1 MNIITKSIY
10 KYTYNLGLTRIDLV
24 VYSKVEKMFSKI
36 KTTMQHSTFG
46 YIMVLNFTLIKLN
59 SALEVVFGFMF
70 CE

>member
-1 MNIITKSIY
+1 MHIITKSIY

-24 VYSKVEKMFSKI
+24 VYSKAEKMFFKI

-59 SALEVVFGFMF
+59 SALAVVFGFMF

>member
-1 MNIITKSIY
+1 M
-10 KYTYNLGLTRIDLV
+10 IDLV

-36 KTTMQHSTFG
+36 KTTMQHSTLG

-59 SALEVVFGFMF
+59 SALAVVFGFMF